1 MPKRVECYVI
11 EEAFY
16 VNGRANNWLLWISK
30 YDNDTQWFMCKD
42 VIRLF
47 SINVSSVVSVSLFKV
62 YENEGN
68 TFSLYLGN
76 YQNTRRHVLEYRNLI

>member
-1 MPKRVECYVI
+1 MTMTRSD
-11 EEAFY
+11 
-16 VNGRANNWLLWISK
+16 L
-30 YDNDTQWFMCKD
+30 CKD

-62 YENEGN
+62 YESEGN
-68 TFSLYLGN
+68 TFSFYLGN